1 MLSRLTSDINVDY
14 DKIHRLRKQWLEYV
28 SSLKIE
34 DEAINE
40 KLYSLIFTKGDDYP
54 EKLEDSF
61 RKIVGD
67 EGEKHYNAIRNAI
80 GDSRKENQKIEEKI
94 FNLLIYS
101 IKEIPD
107 KPKMWLRI
115 LDFCIYHCLR
125 R

>member
-1 MLSRLTSDINVDY
+1 MPLDLLSPNEFSMVFRDLQMLLVTDFPEQEIKKGTRTSFACTMLSRLTSDINVDY

-67 EGEKHYNAIRNAI
+67 EGEKH
-80 GDSRKENQKIEEKI
+80 
-94 FNLLIYS
+94 
-101 IKEIPD
+101 
-107 KPKMWLRI
+107 
-115 LDFCIYHCLR
+115 
-125 R
+125 